1 MAAMVAAASCSVS
14 DSSILA
20 LSSAKKKLYG
30 VRGPRG
36 LRGLDRPE
44 KDVDTGTLLLRLPV
58 PMGVVLVVVAVPV
71 VGDLLEAMTIVD
83 LFWCWI
89 LYVVDDP
96 ACQK

>member
-1 MAAMVAAASCSVS
+1 MCACLFIQVT
-14 DSSILA
+14 A
-20 LSSAKKKLYG
+20 LLSKRL

-44 KDVDTGTLLLRLPV
+44 KEEDTGTLLLRLPV
-58 PMGVVLVVVAVPV
+58 PMGVVLVVVAVP

-96 ACQK
+96 A